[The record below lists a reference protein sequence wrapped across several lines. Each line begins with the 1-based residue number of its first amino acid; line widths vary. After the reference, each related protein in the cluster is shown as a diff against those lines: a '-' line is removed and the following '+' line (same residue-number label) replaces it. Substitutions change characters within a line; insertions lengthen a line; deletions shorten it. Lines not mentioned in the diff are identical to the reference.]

1 MPSTLATDAMTTAT
15 RTRARRPVKRA
26 VPRFCICL
34 SNDGHPA
41 SLEVRKVYRRLADA
55 DAEAEGLVRVIDESG
70 ESYLYP
76 RTAFGDVT
84 LEPKVARAL
93 ARSA

>member
-1 MPSTLATDAMTTAT
+1 
-15 RTRARRPVKRA
+15 
-26 VPRFCICL
+26 
-34 SNDGHPA
+34 
-41 SLEVRKVYRRLADA
+41 
-55 DAEAEGLVRVIDESG
+55 VIDESG

-76 RTAFGDVT
+76 RAAFGDVS

>member
-1 MPSTLATDAMTTAT
+1 MTTGA
-15 RTRARRPVKRA
+15 RARKRRTSKR
-26 VPRFCICL
+26 VPPRFCICL
-34 SNDGHPA
+34 SNDGNPA
-41 SLEVRKVYRRLADA
+41 ALEVRKVYRRLADL
-55 DAEAEGLVRVIDESG
+55 DAESEGLLRVIDESG

-76 RTAFGDVT
+76 RAAFGDVS

>member
-1 MPSTLATDAMTTAT
+1 MTSAARA
-15 RTRARRPVKRA
+15 RTRRTTKRE

-41 SLEVRKVYRRLADA
+41 SLEVRKVYRRLPDA
-55 DAEAEGLVRVIDESG
+55 DAEAEGLLRVIDESG

-84 LEPKVARAL
+84 LEPRVARAL
-93 ARSA
+93 ARTG